1 MSRSRSP
8 RRLRSPPLYRL
19 LNRFNAWKELARRW
33 RGLRLSIR
41 AHLQTEAPP
50 VHLFRPGI
58 LRPLPVASGDTLFGP
73 VQVADCIRRLRDE
86 GVWPGLQ
93 LPPAVVEE
101 IRTFAAEASCS
112 RHPNDPERFTI
123 AEVCNGRSPAG
134 APVAVADVNCTIPC
148 AAIDRVAADP
158 LLIEITESWLGYRPQ
173 QVKTRLYW
181 SPVSDLPDDLRREN
195 GQTVDFHYDIEPANA
210 LYVFFY
216 ITAAD
221 RQSGAHI
228 TLTRSHRGKSLPMIF
243 SSSFQP
249 EDRVLA
255 HFGAASQVILEGDAG
270 FGFLEDPATFH
281 KALPPQKAER
291 LVLQFRYS

>member
-1 MSRSRSP
+1 MFRSQP
-8 RRLRSPPLYRL
+8 RWRLRSPPLYRL
-19 LNRFNAWKELARRW
+19 LNRFNLWKALARRW
-33 RGLRLSIR
+33 RGLHLSIR
-41 AHLQTEAPP
+41 ARLFAEDPP
-50 VHLFRPGI
+50 VHLFRPGM
-58 LRPLPVASGDTLFGP
+58 LRRLPVASGDTLLAP
-73 VQVADCIRRLRDE
+73 VRIADCIRQLRDE
-86 GVWPGLQ
+86 GFWPGLQ
-93 LPPAVVEE
+93 LAPAVVEE
-101 IRTFAAEASCS
+101 IRAFAAGASCS
-112 RHPNDPERFTI
+112 RHPDDPERFAV
-123 AEVCNGRSPAG
+123 AEVRNGRSPAG
-134 APVAVADVNCTIPC
+134 APVAVADVNCAIPC

-158 LLIEITESWLGYRPQ
+158 LLIGIMEAWLGYRPQ

-216 ITAAD
+216 ITAVD
-221 RQSGAHI
+221 RESGAHV
-228 TLTRSHRGKSLPMIF
+228 TLTGSHRGKSLPMIF

-249 EDRVLA
+249 EHRVLA
-255 HFGAASQVILEGDAG
+255 HYGEASQVIVEGGAG